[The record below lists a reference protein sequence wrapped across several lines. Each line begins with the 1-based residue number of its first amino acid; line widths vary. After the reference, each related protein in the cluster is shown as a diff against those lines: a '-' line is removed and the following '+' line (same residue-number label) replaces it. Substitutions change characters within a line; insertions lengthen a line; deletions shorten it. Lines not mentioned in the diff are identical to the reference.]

1 MQSGTIF
8 GSQPYDLPLN
18 ETTTPQYLKSL
29 GYTTP
34 GVGTTEPTD
43 FHHKVSLLKSLW
55 QMEQLTKWNKIM
67 SRLLQSSSK
76 LCNFSVANILK
87 ISLKIFLLILYTYSM
102 VDNNSNYY
110 YNHSSSSS
118 SFYFYYYYY
127 YYYLFFIII
136 IIILCTVL
144 QTPFFF
150 CWWIM
155 SLVIIIQSCLLQLQ
169 RR

>member
-34 GVGTTEPTD
+34 GVGITEPTD
-43 FHHKVSLLKSLW
+43 FHHKIQVSLLKSLW
-55 QMEQLTKWNKIM
+55 QMGQLTKWNKIM

-87 ISLKIFLLILYTYSM
+87 ISLKIFPLILSTYSM
-102 VDNNSNYY
+102 VDKNSNYY
-110 YNHSSSSS
+110 YNHSS
-118 SFYFYYYYY
+118 YYYY

>member
-34 GVGTTEPTD
+34 GVGITEPTD
-43 FHHKVSLLKSLW
+43 FHHKIQVSLLKSLW

-67 SRLLQSSSK
+67 SRLIQSSSK

-87 ISLKIFLLILYTYSM
+87 ISLKIFILILYTYSM

-110 YNHSSSSS
+110 YNH
-118 SFYFYYYYY
+118 YY
-127 YYYLFFIII
+127 YYYLFFIIV

-150 CWWIM
+150 CWWVM

>member
-34 GVGTTEPTD
+34 GVGITEPTD
-43 FHHKVSLLKSLW
+43 FHHKIQVSLLKSLW

-87 ISLKIFLLILYTYSM
+87 ISLKIFPLILSTYSM
-102 VDNNSNYY
+102 VDKNSNYY
-110 YNHSSSSS
+110 YNHSSS
-118 SFYFYYYYY
+118 YYY

>member
-34 GVGTTEPTD
+34 GVGITESTD
-43 FHHKVSLLKSLW
+43 FHHKIQVSLLKSLW

-67 SRLLQSSSK
+67 SRLIQSSSK

-87 ISLKIFLLILYTYSM
+87 ISLKIFILILYTYSM

-110 YNHSSSSS
+110 YNH
-118 SFYFYYYYY
+118 YY
-127 YYYLFFIII
+127 YYYLFFIIV

-150 CWWIM
+150 CWWVM

>member
-1 MQSGTIF
+1 M
-8 GSQPYDLPLN
+8 N

-34 GVGTTEPTD
+34 GVGITEPTD
-43 FHHKVSLLKSLW
+43 FHQKIQVSLLKSLW

-87 ISLKIFLLILYTYSM
+87 ISLKIFPLILSTYSM
-102 VDNNSNYY
+102 VDNNSDYY
-110 YNHSSSSS
+110 FNHSSS
-118 SFYFYYYYY
+118 YYYYY

-155 SLVIIIQSCLLQLQ
+155 SLVIIIKSCLLQLQ

>member
-34 GVGTTEPTD
+34 GVGITEPTD
-43 FHHKVSLLKSLW
+43 FHHKIQVSLLKSLW

-87 ISLKIFLLILYTYSM
+87 ISLKIFPLILSTYSM
-102 VDNNSNYY
+102 VDNNSDYY
-110 YNHSSSSS
+110 
-118 SFYFYYYYY
+118 FII
-127 YYYLFFIII
+127 LLLIII
-136 IIILCTVL
+136 IIIIYFLSSLLSFFVQFYKL
-144 QTPFFF
+144 PF
-150 CWWIM
+150 
-155 SLVIIIQSCLLQLQ
+155 SSVGE
-169 RR
+169 

>member
-34 GVGTTEPTD
+34 GVGITEPTD
-43 FHHKVSLLKSLW
+43 FHHKIQVSLLKSLW

-87 ISLKIFLLILYTYSM
+87 ISLKIFPLVLSTYSM
-102 VDNNSNYY
+102 VDKNSNYY
-110 YNHSSSSS
+110 YNHSSS
-118 SFYFYYYYY
+118 YYY

>member
-34 GVGTTEPTD
+34 GVGITEPTD
-43 FHHKVSLLKSLW
+43 FHHKIQVSLLKSLW

-76 LCNFSVANILK
+76 LCNFLVANILK
-87 ISLKIFLLILYTYSM
+87 ISLKIFPLILSTYSM
-102 VDNNSNYY
+102 VDKNSNYY
-110 YNHSSSSS
+110 YNHSS
-118 SFYFYYYYY
+118 YYY

>member
-1 MQSGTIF
+1 M
-8 GSQPYDLPLN
+8 N

-34 GVGTTEPTD
+34 GVGITEPTD
-43 FHHKVSLLKSLW
+43 FHHKIQVSLLKSLW

-87 ISLKIFLLILYTYSM
+87 ISLKIFPLILSTYSM
-102 VDNNSNYY
+102 VDNNSDYY
-110 YNHSSSSS
+110 FNHSSS
-118 SFYFYYYYY
+118 YYYYY

>member
-34 GVGTTEPTD
+34 GVGITEPTD
-43 FHHKVSLLKSLW
+43 FHHKIQVSLLKSLW

-67 SRLLQSSSK
+67 SRLIQSSSK

-87 ISLKIFLLILYTYSM
+87 ISLKIFILILYTYSK

-110 YNHSSSSS
+110 YNHS
-118 SFYFYYYYY
+118 YY
-127 YYYLFFIII
+127 YYYLFFIIV

-150 CWWIM
+150 CWWVM

>member
-34 GVGTTEPTD
+34 GVGITEPAD
-43 FHHKVSLLKSLW
+43 FHHKIQVSLLKSLW

-87 ISLKIFLLILYTYSM
+87 ISLKIFPLILSTYSM
-102 VDNNSNYY
+102 VDKNSNYY
-110 YNHSSSSS
+110 YNHSSSS
-118 SFYFYYYYY
+118 YYY

>member
-34 GVGTTEPTD
+34 GVGITEPAD
-43 FHHKVSLLKSLW
+43 FHHKIQVSLLKSLW

-87 ISLKIFLLILYTYSM
+87 ISLKIFPLILSTYSM
-102 VDNNSNYY
+102 VDKNSNYY
-110 YNHSSSSS
+110 YNHSSS
-118 SFYFYYYYY
+118 YYY

>member
-34 GVGTTEPTD
+34 GVGITEPAD
-43 FHHKVSLLKSLW
+43 FHHKIQVSLLKSLW

-87 ISLKIFLLILYTYSM
+87 ISLKIFPLILSTYSM
-102 VDNNSNYY
+102 VDNNSDYY
-110 YNHSSSSS
+110 FNHSSS
-118 SFYFYYYYY
+118 YY